1 MGNKE
6 VIDYV
11 MSSPQNTNPSVLKG
25 LLGNTADGGSSGG
38 VFMVEIAPKEG
49 SDGKEITAT
58 WQEIY
63 DAVKSGMM
71 INVLSREISMMPGGN
86 ENYIMYFIT
95 EIRSDGIGN
104 YPYNVGV
111 LTVDNMGTIAV
122 VRYACSTPDERPY
135 KRNLS

>member
-11 MSSPQNTNPSVLKG
+11 MNSPGNTNKAVLKG
-25 LLGNTADGGSSGG
+25 LLGDTGGGSGG
-38 VFMVEIAPKEG
+38 GIFTVEIGTREG